1 MKTVLLI
8 IVLLTSLTSIHT
20 SAAAGDDERI
30 LLGRWTQDELGRI
43 ISEASGIRDVGKRI
57 DFLSG
62 RFLGVKYQASTL
74 IGDMNTPEVF
84 VIDLQGVDCFTYL
97 DYIEAMRLSR
107 SFSEFRKNLKKVRY
121 RSGKVAFKNRNHFFT
136 DWRVFNSAYVD
147 DITAK
152 VGGPGT
158 RSVRKVLNLRKDGT
172 YFLPGIAPREREIQ
186 YIPSDAIDDTVTKRL
201 RTGDYVGIY
210 TKMQG
215 LDVTH
220 TGIIIKR
227 QGKVYLRHASS
238 ARKNRKVVEQDFIT
252 YISKTPG
259 LIVLR
264 PKE

>member
-8 IVLLTSLTSIHT
+8 IVLLASLTSIHT

-30 LLGRWTQDELGRI
+30 LLGRWTQDEMGRI
-43 ISEASGIRDVGKRI
+43 IHKASEIRDIGKRI

-62 RFLGVKYQASTL
+62 QFLGVRYQASTL

-84 VIDLQGVDCFTYL
+84 VIDFRGVDCFTYI
-97 DYIEAMRLSR
+97 DYIEAMRLSG
-107 SFSEFRKNLKKVRY
+107 SFAGFKENLKKVRY
-121 RSGKVAFKNRNHFFT
+121 RSEKVAFENRNHFFT
-136 DWRVFNSAYVD
+136 DWSVFNPAQVD
-147 DITAK
+147 DITAS
-152 VGGPGT
+152 VGGLRT
-158 RSVRKVLNLRKDGT
+158 RSTRKVLNLRKDGT
-172 YFLPGIAPREREIQ
+172 FFLPGIAPVEREIQ
-186 YIPSDAIDDTVTKRL
+186 YIPSDAVDETVTGRL

-210 TKMQG
+210 TKIQG

-220 TGIIIKR
+220 TGIIIKK
-227 QGKVYLRHASS
+227 QDKVYLRHASS
-238 ARKNRKVVEQDFIT
+238 AKKNRKVIEQDLIT

>member
-8 IVLLTSLTSIHT
+8 ILLTSLISIHT
-20 SAAAGDDERI
+20 SAAAGEDECI
-30 LLGRWTQDELGRI
+30 ILGRWTQNELDHI
-43 ISEASGIRDVGKRI
+43 IREASEIRDVGKRI
-57 DFLSG
+57 DSLSG
-62 RFLGVKYQASTL
+62 RFLGVKYKASTL

-107 SFSEFRKNLKKVRY
+107 SFSEFKENLKRVRY
-121 RSGKVAFKNRNHFFT
+121 RSGKVAFENRNHFFT

-147 DITAK
+147 DITEK
-152 VGGPGT
+152 IGGLRT
-158 RSVRKVLNLRKDGT
+158 KSIRKVLNLGKDGT
-172 YFLPGIAPREREIQ
+172 YFLPGITPVEREIQ
-186 YIPSDAIDDTVTKRL
+186 YIPSTAVDETVTGRL

-210 TKMQG
+210 TKIQG

-220 TGIIIKR
+220 TGIIIKKQDR
-227 QGKVYLRHASS
+227 VYLRHASS
-238 ARKNRKVVEQDFIT
+238 AKNNRKVVEQDLIA

-259 LIVLR
+259 LIVFR

>member
-8 IVLLTSLTSIHT
+8 IVLLTSLTNIHT
-20 SAAAGDDERI
+20 TAAAWADERI
-30 LLGRWTQDELGRI
+30 LLGRWTQEKMGRI
-43 ISEASGIRDVGKRI
+43 ISEASEIRDIGKRI

-62 RFLGVKYQASTL
+62 QFLGVKYQESTL

-84 VIDLQGVDCFTYL
+84 VIDFRGVDCFTYI

-107 SFSEFRKNLKKVRY
+107 SFSEFKENLKKVRY
-121 RSGKVAFKNRNHFFT
+121 RSGKVAFENRNHFFT
-136 DWRVFNSAYVD
+136 DWSVFNTAQVD
-147 DITAK
+147 DITAS
-152 VGGPGT
+152 VGGLRT

-172 YFLPGIAPREREIQ
+172 YFLPGIASRERDIQ
-186 YIPSDAIDDTVTKRL
+186 YIPSDAVDETVTGRL
-201 RTGDYVGIY
+201 RTGDYIGIY
-210 TKMQG
+210 TKIQG

-220 TGIIIKR
+220 TGIIIKKHD
-227 QGKVYLRHASS
+227 KVYLRHASS
-238 ARKNRKVVEQDFIT
+238 AKKNRKVVDEDFIT

>member
-1 MKTVLLI
+1 MKTVLVI
-8 IVLLTSLTSIHT
+8 IILLTSLTSIHT
-20 SAAAGDDERI
+20 TAAAGEDERI

-43 ISEASGIRDVGKRI
+43 ISEASEIRDVGKRI

-107 SFSEFRKNLKKVRY
+107 SFSEFKENLKRVRY
-121 RSGKVAFKNRNHFFT
+121 RSGKVAFENRNHFFT
-136 DWRVFNSAYVD
+136 DWSVFNSAYVD
-147 DITAK
+147 DITGK
-152 VGGPGT
+152 IGGLRT
-158 RSVRKVLNLRKDGT
+158 KSIRKVLNLRKDGT
-172 YFLPGIAPREREIQ
+172 YFLPGITPREREIQ
-186 YIPSDAIDDTVTKRL
+186 YIPSDAIDETVIKRL

-210 TKMQG
+210 TKIQG

-220 TGIIIKR
+220 TGIIIKK
-227 QGKVYLRHASS
+227 QGRVYLRHASS
-238 ARKNRKVVEQDFIT
+238 AKTKRKVIEQDLIA